1 MDWLHFLNL
10 QYIYCV
16 IYSFFGNE
24 CNDVGGFG
32 NDGSFGNGGS
42 IASTTPSA
50 GGGVLDQIGEVF
62 FSVFSTLGN
71 FFSPLIKSIWGF
83 YSGLAWGISF
93 FLFLVMIFA
102 LGSLLFIRLREINK
116 YGTLP
121 PETEK
126 ESIRTARWEELLEE
140 TMVTDPKRWRHAIL
154 EADSMLGELLER
166 LGYAGATTTDKMRSL
181 PEDAFVTVP
190 VAWEAHRIRNFISA
204 GSSDFILTQRE
215 AFRVMKLYEQVF
227 EEFHFI

>member
-10 QYIYCV
+10 QYIYCI

-24 CNDVGGFG
+24 CNDVNG
-32 NDGSFGNGGS
+32 FGNGGD
-42 IASTTPSA
+42 IVATTTPSTSE
-50 GGGVLDQIGEVF
+50 GVFGQIGSM
-62 FSVFSTLGN
+62 FSSLFNAFGS
-71 FFSPLIKSIWGF
+71 FFSPVLSFVWDL
-83 YSGLAWGISF
+83 YSGLAWGASF
-93 FLFLVMIFA
+93 FLFLVLLFA
-102 LGSLLFIRLREINK
+102 LGSLLFIRLRELNK
-116 YGTLP
+116 YSTLP
-121 PETEK
+121 PDSEK

-140 TMVTDPKRWRHAIL
+140 TMATDPKRWRHAIL